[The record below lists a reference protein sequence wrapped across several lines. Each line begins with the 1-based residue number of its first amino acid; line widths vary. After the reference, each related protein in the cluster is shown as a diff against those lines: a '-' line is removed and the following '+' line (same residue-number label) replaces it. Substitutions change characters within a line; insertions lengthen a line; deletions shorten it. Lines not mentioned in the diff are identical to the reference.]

1 MRGGM
6 ERTSPRP
13 LRLYN
18 LQGWSTKLAELAR
31 QRRRSQRPGGCG
43 SWGGDLQC
51 APVRLT
57 DNPMRQ
63 RRELHASVEGCPG
76 KWAPDGSEA
85 QARASHA
92 WGG

>member
-6 ERTSPRP
+6 ERTSPWP
-13 LRLYN
+13 LRLYS
-18 LQGWSTKLAELAR
+18 LQGWSTKLAELER
-31 QRRRSQRPGGCG
+31 QRRCSQWLGGCG

-57 DNPMRQ
+57 DGPMRQ
-63 RRELHASVEGCPG
+63 RRELRTSVEGCPG
-76 KWAPDGSEA
+76 KWAPRGSEA
-85 QARASHA
+85 QVRAAHA